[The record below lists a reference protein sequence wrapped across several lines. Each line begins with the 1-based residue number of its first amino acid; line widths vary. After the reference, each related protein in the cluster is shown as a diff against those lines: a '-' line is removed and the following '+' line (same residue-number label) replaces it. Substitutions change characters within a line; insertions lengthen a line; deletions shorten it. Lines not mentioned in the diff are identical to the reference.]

1 MHELSIVS
9 SIVER
14 VLEFLDGHEA
24 KRVVALRLAIGEL
37 TCVDAEQL
45 RSCYE
50 LVTEGTVIAGSEL
63 EIEQTKALV
72 RCSNCNFHGAPK
84 YWDDALSRISIPTL
98 QCPGCGLGV
107 EAIEGHECAI
117 QGIRY
122 VA

>member
-14 VLEFLDGHEA
+14 VLEFLDGHKA

-50 LVTEGTVIAGSEL
+50 LVTEGTAIAGSEL

-72 RCSNCNFHGAPK
+72 RCPNCNFQGAPNN
-84 YWDDALSRISIPTL
+84 WDDALSNASIPTL
-98 QCPGCGLGV
+98 QCPGCGFGV

>member
-50 LVTEGTVIAGSEL
+50 LVTEGTAIAGSEL

-72 RCSNCNFHGAPK
+72 RCPNCNFRGAPK
-84 YWDDALSRISIPTL
+84 YWDDALSSPSIPTL
-98 QCPGCGLGV
+98 QCPGCGFGV

>member
-14 VLEFLDGHEA
+14 VLEFLDGHKA

-37 TCVDAEQL
+37 TCVDAEPL

-50 LVTEGTVIAGSEL
+50 LVTEGTAIAGSEL
-63 EIEQTKALV
+63 EIAQTKALV
-72 RCSNCNFHGAPK
+72 RCPNCNFQGAPK
-84 YWDDALSRISIPTL
+84 YWDDALSNASIPTL
-98 QCPGCGLGV
+98 QCPGCGFGV

>member
-14 VLEFLDGHEA
+14 VLEFLDGHKA
-24 KRVVALRLAIGEL
+24 KRVVALRLAIGEF

-50 LVTEGTVIAGSEL
+50 LVTEGTAIAGSEL

-72 RCSNCNFHGAPK
+72 RCPNCNFQGAPK
-84 YWDDALSRISIPTL
+84 YWDDALSNASIPTL
-98 QCPGCGLGV
+98 QCPGCGFGV

>member
-9 SIVER
+9 SLVES
-14 VLEFLDGHEA
+14 VLQFLEGHEA
-24 KRVVALRLAIGEL
+24 KRIVALRVTIGEL

-50 LVTEGTVIAGSEL
+50 LVTEGTAIAGSEL
-63 EIEQTKALV
+63 QVERTKALV
-72 RCSNCNFHGAPK
+72 RCPKCNFCGAPK
-84 YWDDALSRISIPTL
+84 YWDDALSNTSIPTL
-98 QCPGCGLGV
+98 QCPACGFGV

-117 QGIRY
+117 QGIKY

>member
-14 VLEFLDGHEA
+14 VLEFLDCHEA

-50 LVTEGTVIAGSEL
+50 LVTEGTAIAGSEL

-72 RCSNCNFHGAPK
+72 RCPNCNFQGAPK
-84 YWDDALSRISIPTL
+84 YWDDALSSASIPTL
-98 QCPGCGLGV
+98 QCPGCGFGV

>member
-14 VLEFLDGHEA
+14 VLEFLDGHKA

-50 LVTEGTVIAGSEL
+50 LVTEGTAIAGSEL

-72 RCSNCNFHGAPK
+72 RCPNCNFQGAPK
-84 YWDDALSRISIPTL
+84 YWDDALSSASIPTL
-98 QCPGCGLGV
+98 QCPGCGFGV

>member
-14 VLEFLDGHEA
+14 VLEFLDGHKA

-50 LVTEGTVIAGSEL
+50 LVTEGTAIAGSEL

-72 RCSNCNFHGAPK
+72 RCPNCNFQGAPK
-84 YWDDALSRISIPTL
+84 YWDDALSSASIPTL
-98 QCPGCGLGV
+98 QCPGCGFGV
-107 EAIEGHECAI
+107 EAIEGHECSI